1 VFEPKRYSVKVLTV
15 KIMMIYASVML
26 IQSLGYLSVGTPEPT
41 AWATY
46 AREVIGLSVTES
58 VPGDPTRYGLRMDQH
73 PTRLWLEDAAVGG
86 VTVIGWEVR
95 DSAAIDEMTLRLK
108 EAGVDVVTGTEDEC
122 RHRAVARMIHFP
134 GPCDIR
140 TELFCGRRL
149 AESAFVSPLGV
160 DFVTGDQGMGH
171 VVMKTPHIQQ
181 AVDFY
186 HDVLGFRLSDTA
198 DYPWGTFYFLG
209 CNPRHHSVAFVQSRK
224 REGTHHILFE
234 VTSADEVG
242 RALDRVREHQVPLM
256 ATLGKHANDGM
267 FSFYMT
273 SPAGFG
279 VEIGA
284 EGVRVDDH
292 SWVSRTY
299 TADIWGHHPVD

>member
-1 VFEPKRYSVKVLTV
+1 
-15 KIMMIYASVML
+15 
-26 IQSLGYLSVGTPEPT
+26 
-41 AWATY
+41 
-46 AREVIGLSVTES
+46 
-58 VPGDPTRYGLRMDQH
+58 
-73 PTRLWLEDAAVGG
+73 
-86 VTVIGWEVR
+86 
-95 DSAAIDEMTLRLK
+95 
-108 EAGVDVVTGTEDEC
+108 
-122 RHRAVARMIHFP
+122 MIHFP

-149 AESAFVSPLGV
+149 ADIAFISPLGV
-160 DFVTGDQGMGH
+160 DFVTGDQGLGH
-171 VVMKTPHIQQ
+171 IVMKTPHIQP

-186 HDVLGFRLSDTA
+186 CEVLGFRLSDTA
-198 DYPWGTFYFLG
+198 DYPWGTFHFLG
-209 CNPRHHSVAFVQSRK
+209 CNPRHHSVAFVRSRK
-224 REGTHHILFE
+224 HEGTHHVLFE
-234 VTSADEVG
+234 VTTADDVG

-284 EGVRVDDH
+284 EGVRVDEG

-299 TADIWGHHPVD
+299 TADIWGHHPPD

>member
-1 VFEPKRYSVKVLTV
+1 MT
-15 KIMMIYASVML
+15 IHC
-26 IQSLGYLSVGTPEPT
+26 LGYLGIGTPDPT

-46 AREVIGLSVTES
+46 ARDVIGLAVADAG
-58 VPGDPTRYGLRMDQH
+58 PNDPALYRLRMDQH
-73 PTRLWLEDAAVGG
+73 PHRLWLEEAPVGG
-86 VTVIGWEVR
+86 VSVIGWEVR
-95 DSAAIDEMTLRLK
+95 DSAAIDAMTIRLK
-108 EAGVDVVTGTEDEC
+108 EAGTDVVTGTEDEC
-122 RHRAVARMIHFP
+122 HQRAVARMIHFT

-149 AESAFVSPLGV
+149 ADIAFISPLGV

-171 VVMKTPHIQQ
+171 IVMKTPHVQP

-186 HDVLGFRLSDTA
+186 REVLGFRLSDTA
-198 DYPWGTFYFLG
+198 DYPWGTFHFLG
-209 CNPRHHSVAFVQSRK
+209 CNPRHHSIAFVRSRK
-224 REGTHHILFE
+224 REGTHHVLFE
-234 VTSADEVG
+234 VTTADDVG
-242 RALDRVREHQVPLM
+242 RALDRVREHRVPLM

-284 EGVRVDDH
+284 EGVRVDEG

-299 TADIWGHHPVD
+299 TADIWGHHPPD

>member
-1 VFEPKRYSVKVLTV
+1 MTT
-15 KIMMIYASVML
+15 
-26 IQSLGYLSVGTPEPT
+26 IQSLGYLGISTPDPQ

-46 AREVIGLSVTES
+46 AREVIGLSVSEDDS
-58 VPGDPTRYGLRMDQH
+58 AGATRYHLRMDQH
-73 PTRLWLEDAAVGG
+73 PFRVWLDDGPTSG
-86 VTVIGWEVR
+86 VSVIGWEVR
-95 DSAAIDEMTLRLK
+95 DWAAIDEIAARLK
-108 EAGVDVVTGTEDEC
+108 QAGIDVVAGTEEEC
-122 RHRAVARMIHFP
+122 QHRRVARMVHFA
-134 GPCDIR
+134 GPCDVR

-149 AESAFVSPLGV
+149 ADSAFVSPLGV
-160 DFVTGDQGMGH
+160 EFVTGDQGMGH
-171 VVMKTPHIQQ
+171 VVMKSPYTQQ

-186 HDVLGFRLSDTA
+186 TDVLGFRLSDTA

-209 CNPRHHSVAFVQSRK
+209 CNPRHHSVAFVRSRK

-234 VTSADEVG
+234 VTSAEEVG
-242 RALDRVREHQVPLM
+242 RALDRVREHEVPLM

-284 EGVRVDDH
+284 EGARVDER

-299 TADIWGHHPVD
+299 TADIWGHHPVA